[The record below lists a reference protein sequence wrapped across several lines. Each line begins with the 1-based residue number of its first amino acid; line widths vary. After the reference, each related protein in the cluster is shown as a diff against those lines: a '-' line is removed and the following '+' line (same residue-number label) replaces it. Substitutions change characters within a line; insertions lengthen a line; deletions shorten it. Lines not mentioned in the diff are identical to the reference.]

1 MTDKIN
7 NWYEKLGTKIKS
19 DQKLDKNFKKHHIL
33 PNSMICCI
41 GGTGSGKTNSIIDY
55 LARKNDAFYEI
66 IIFNPVSTQEPMYE
80 FLQEQMPEVRL
91 ISDINEL
98 PSLGEFEDE
107 KQNEKLLIVDDIIN
121 MNKKDFKKINEYFTG
136 GRKHG
141 FTVIALIQNYTSA
154 PKIITRNCQYFW
166 VFKLNDNT
174 TIQNIIRNHNIH
186 SIDKDAFRSYYDD
199 ATNEPLSF
207 FMVDL
212 KSKDKKHHLRKGFLN
227 NYLAQ

>member
-1 MTDKIN
+1 MSDKIN

-55 LARKNDAFYEI
+55 LARKNEAFYEI

-80 FLQEQMPEVRL
+80 FLQEQMPEVKL
-91 ISDINEL
+91 ISDIDEL
-98 PSLGEFEDE
+98 PSLSEFEDE

-174 TIQNIIRNHNIH
+174 TINNIIRNHNIH
-186 SIDKDAFRSYYDD
+186 SIDKERFRSCYDD
-199 ATNEPLSF
+199 ATSEPLSF

-212 KSKDKKHHLRKGFLN
+212 KTKDKKHHLRKGFLN
-227 NYLAQ
+227 NYLTQ

>member
-7 NWYEKLGTKIKS
+7 NWYEKLGTKIRS
-19 DQKLDKNFKKHHIL
+19 DQKLDKKFKKHHIL

-55 LARKNDAFYEI
+55 LARKNEAFYEI

-80 FLQEQMPEVRL
+80 YLQQQMPEVRL

-98 PSLGEFEDE
+98 PSLSEFEDE

-174 TIQNIIRNHNIH
+174 TINNIIRNHNIH
-186 SIDKDAFRSYYDD
+186 SIDKEKFRSCYDD
-199 ATNEPLSF
+199 ATSEPLSF

-212 KSKDKKHHLRKGFLN
+212 KTKDKKHHLRKGFLN
-227 NYLAQ
+227 NYLA

>member
-66 IIFNPVSTQEPMYE
+66 IIFNPVSTAEPMYE
-80 FLQEQMPEVRL
+80 FLHEQMPEVRL

-98 PSLGEFEDE
+98 PSLSEFEDE

-121 MNKKDFKKINEYFTG
+121 LPKKDFKKINEYFTG

>member
-1 MTDKIN
+1 
-7 NWYEKLGTKIKS
+7 
-19 DQKLDKNFKKHHIL
+19 
-33 PNSMICCI
+33 MICCI

-154 PKIITRNCQYFW
+154 SKIITRNCQYFW
-166 VFKLNDNT
+166 VLKLSDNVS
-174 TIQNIIRNHNIH
+174 INNIIRNHNIYN
-186 SIDKDAFRSYYDD
+186 IDKDEFRRYYDD
-199 ATNEPLSF
+199 ATKEPLHYF
-207 FMVDL
+207 TIDL
-212 KSKDKKHHLRKGFLN
+212 KTKDRERHLRKGFLH
-227 NYLAQ
+227 NYLK